1 MNGVA
6 NGLYGGDLPNQ
17 INTPWIDFSEQSTIV
32 GWSSF
37 TTKIIRYKVVGKMV
51 FCYINIVGTSNSAT
65 TNFTLP
71 FAASSTYGSV
81 TSYNGGF
88 VGIDNATGYH
98 AYVTMTQSSNVI
110 SCGVWTTVSN
120 STATWT
126 ASGNKTIRGHFFYEI
141 N

>member
-51 FCYINIVGTSNSAT
+51 FGYINIVGTSNST
-65 TNFTLP
+65 STNFTLP
-71 FAASSTYGSV
+71 FAASSAYGSV

-88 VGIDNATGYH
+88 VCTDNITTCQ
-98 AYVTMTQSSNVI
+98 AYITMTQSSNVI
-110 SCGVWTTVSN
+110 NCGIWASATA
-120 STATWT
+120 STATWA
-126 ASGNKTIRGHFFYEI
+126 ASGNKMIRGHFFYEI

>member
-37 TTKIIRYKVVGKMV
+37 TAKQIRYKIFNKIL
-51 FCYINIVGTSNSAT
+51 FLSFNIDGTSNNAT
-65 TNFTLP
+65 TNFSLP
-71 FAASSTYGSV
+71 FALDIMPMQGIIYAINNSV
-81 TSYNGGF
+81 TRISRY
-88 VGIDNATGYH
+88 GIT
-98 AYVTMTQSSNVI
+98 VTSGTNIISFDLYSSLTAVENF
-110 SCGVWTTVSN
+110 SN
-120 STATWT
+120 S
-126 ASGNKTIRGHFFYEI
+126 GRKVVRGQIFYEI